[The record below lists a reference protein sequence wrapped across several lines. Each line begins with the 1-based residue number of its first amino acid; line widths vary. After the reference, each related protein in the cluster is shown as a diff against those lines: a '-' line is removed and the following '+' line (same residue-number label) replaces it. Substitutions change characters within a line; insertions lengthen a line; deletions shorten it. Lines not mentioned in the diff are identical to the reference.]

1 MFLLLGNT
9 STDCQCLSAGI
20 HAGHATT
27 DSCTARVPP
36 PFLSPTLDNR
46 MTRSS
51 TQNSAASQKTD
62 FDSLDIQSLS
72 LASLQDNLHMHV
84 KLVRALPELL
94 AQCGNKKLSQEQRDA
109 AQRCVSLLAA
119 TVSPNTLRQM
129 LPLLLDACSPQN
141 RWQQRMAALDAIAAF
156 GDHAPD
162 QLGVSLPDVIPIV
175 AECVVDLHSQVTEA
189 AERALVAVCE
199 VVGNRDI
206 EHLTQKILRCIT
218 HPEDTEEIMHAL
230 AGVTFV
236 QAVESPALAMVV
248 PLLLR
253 GLVSSKSATVRQ
265 AALIIDNMSRLV
277 DDPIDA
283 APFMPFLMPA
293 LERAADI
300 QSNPEARSVA
310 ERALEQLRALNFQV
324 QDALERQQHI
334 DHTRVATLLAAKM
347 NIKGSLLID
356 HIAHMACSLMS
367 IHKFD
372 KNSWKEIQNALGLIN
387 KDRAAACIDSVRTEL
402 QAMAKPLPPKDEID
416 DPALE
421 LCSCTFTL
429 AYGTKT
435 LLHNANLRLLRGAK
449 YGLLGGNDSGKT
461 TLMRAISNGSVNG
474 FPDPA
479 EVRTVFVEADILGE
493 LSHLSCVD
501 YVMSDPNLQGM
512 DRDQVLQ
519 VMNSVGFTDTG
530 KARPTNPV
538 SSLSGGWR
546 MKLAMARAMLQKA
559 DILLLDEPT
568 NHLDVINV
576 AWVKNYIN
584 SLTDVTCIMVSH
596 DSGFL
601 RDCCTHILQIRNL
614 KLKMFRG
621 NLDAF
626 IESNPEAKSYF
637 NIKSTKL
644 RFTYNLLK

>member
-1 MFLLLGNT
+1 MT
-9 STDCQCLSAGI
+9 AST
-20 HAGHATT
+20 
-27 DSCTARVPP
+27 
-36 PFLSPTLDNR
+36 
-46 MTRSS
+46 
-51 TQNSAASQKTD
+51 
-62 FDSLDIQSLS
+62 
-72 LASLQDNLHMHV
+72 LH
-84 KLVRALPELL
+84 
-94 AQCGNKKLSQEQRDA
+94 
-109 AQRCVSLLAA
+109 
-119 TVSPNTLRQM
+119 
-129 LPLLLDACSPQN
+129 
-141 RWQQRMAALDAIAAF
+141 
-156 GDHAPD
+156 
-162 QLGVSLPDVIPIV
+162 
-175 AECVVDLHSQVTEA
+175 
-189 AERALVAVCE
+189 
-199 VVGNRDI
+199 
-206 EHLTQKILRCIT
+206 
-218 HPEDTEEIMHAL
+218 
-230 AGVTFV
+230 
-236 QAVESPALAMVV
+236 
-248 PLLLR
+248 
-253 GLVSSKSATVRQ
+253 
-265 AALIIDNMSRLV
+265 
-277 DDPIDA
+277 A

-293 LERAADI
+293 LERATDI
-300 QSNPEARSVA
+300 QANPEARSVA
-310 ERALEQLRALNFQV
+310 ERALEQLRALKVQV

-334 DHTRVATLLAAKM
+334 DHTPVATLLATKM
-347 NIKGSLLID
+347 NTKGSLLID
-356 HIAHMACSLMS
+356 HVAHMACSLMS

-402 QAMAKPLPPKDEID
+402 QAMAKQLPPKEEID
-416 DPALE
+416 DPVLE

-449 YGLLGGNDSGKT
+449 YSLIGGNDSGKT

-501 YVMSDPNLQGM
+501 YVMSDPNLKAMG
-512 DRDQVLQ
+512 RDQVLK

-576 AWVKNYIN
+576 AWVKNYI
-584 SLTDVTCIMVSH
+584 TCIMVSH

-601 RDCCTHILQIRNL
+601 RDCCTHTQIRNL

-644 RFTYNLLK
+644 RFTYFKNTQRVHTLAIREWPGQGVACQSVDGIYSRGRAAAEKTF